1 MKVIRK
7 YFRKFFI
14 FSSIISQTEK
24 SGFTSEDVEV
34 AVNHCGDMTPIT
46 WLRDNWGNMAETV
59 MTLASN
65 VGHEAEENTIG
76 TISLSEA
83 KEALRKHKGN
93 IWAAVT
99 ECVEGRQAKVSNQML

>member
-1 MKVIRK
+1 MAFVI
-7 YFRKFFI
+7 YSTVI
-14 FSSIISQTEK
+14 FKEAEK
-24 SGFTSEDVEV
+24 SGFTSADVEV
-34 AVNHCGDMTPIT
+34 AMNHCGDTAPIT
-46 WLRDNWGNMAETV
+46 WLKDNWDNMAETV

-99 ECVEGRQAKVSNQML
+99 ECVEGRQAKVSNQAL